1 MAKLPWLVLGLGL
14 KRWVVLVFF
23 GIIVVMFGAVSL
35 TLGFFSI
42 NTSGT
47 GQALPVSPYAIAFV
61 FFCSGAGLILYS
73 SYKLFRRFEALVKPK
88 DEDRGIAELAVLRS
102 RLEQGPKIVCI
113 GGGTGLNCLLSGL
126 REYSSQIT
134 AVVSVADDG
143 GSSGRL
149 RSEFGMLPPG
159 DIRNCLSALA
169 DAGPVMS
176 ELMQYRFTDGD
187 LEGHSFGN
195 LLIMVLTNIK
205 GSFAQAVREVNRI
218 FKVRGEVLPATLDH
232 VTLVATHEDGTK
244 TTGQKRV
251 SMCGKPIIGLELKPE
266 PGDTPLDVLERIDDA
281 DLIVLGPGSLYTS
294 IMPNLLDKKLVEAVN
309 KSSAKVYL
317 VVNTSQ
323 QLGETKGY
331 KVSDYLGAIKRLAPD
346 LKVDLALVNS
356 YVPSAERLQSLAN
369 EGVGITEFDVEAC
382 KAFDVKIRLRDV
394 ISIENPEKHNPQKL
408 SFALMEDFDSG
419 QDANGH

>member
-1 MAKLPWLVLGLGL
+1 MAKLPWFSTTLGL
-14 KRWVVLVFF
+14 KRWLLLVMVGVFLVVCS
-23 GIIVVMFGAVSL
+23 AVAVTVGVLSVNTIDNTKLSL
-35 TLGFFSI
+35 
-42 NTSGT
+42 
-47 GQALPVSPYAIAFV
+47 SPYAIAFV
-61 FFCSGAGLILYS
+61 LFIIGLSVVLVAG
-73 SYKLFRRFEALVKPK
+73 YKLFKRFEFLVKPK

-102 RLEQGPKIVCI
+102 KLEQGPKIVCI

-149 RSEFGMLPPG
+149 RNEFGMLPPG

-176 ELMQYRFTDGD
+176 ELMQYRFTEGD

-205 GSFAQAVREVNRI
+205 GSFGLAVREVNKI
-218 FKVRGEVLPATLDH
+218 FKVRGEVLPATLNH

-251 SMCGKPIIGLELKPE
+251 SMCGKPIVGLELKPE
-266 PGDTPLDVLERIDDA
+266 SGETPAEVLERVKDA

-294 IMPNLLDKKLVEAVN
+294 IMPNLLDKKLVNALTA
-309 KSSAKVYL
+309 SSAKVVL

-323 QLGETKGY
+323 QFGETRGY
-331 KVSDYLGAIKRLAPD
+331 KVSDYLEAVKRLAPE
-346 LKVDLALVNS
+346 LIVDIALVNS
-356 YVPSAERLQSLAN
+356 FVPSQDKLDELAVN
-369 EGVGITEFDVEAC
+369 GVGVTEFDIERC
-382 KAFDVKIRLRDV
+382 KEFDVRVKLRDV
-394 ISIENPEKHNPQKL
+394 IDIVNPEKHDSKKL
-408 SFALMEDFDSG
+408 SLALMEDFDSEII
-419 QDANGH
+419 

>member
-1 MAKLPWLVLGLGL
+1 MAKLPWFSTTLGL
-14 KRWVVLVFF
+14 KRWLLFVIVGVLLVTCA
-23 GIIVVMFGAVSL
+23 AVAVTVGVLSVNTIDNTKLSL
-35 TLGFFSI
+35 
-42 NTSGT
+42 
-47 GQALPVSPYAIAFV
+47 SPYAIAFV
-61 FFCSGAGLILYS
+61 LFVIGLSVVLIAG
-73 SYKLFRRFEALVKPK
+73 YKLFKRFEFLVKPK

-149 RSEFGMLPPG
+149 RNEFGMLPPG
-159 DIRNCLSALA
+159 DIRNCLSALS

-176 ELMQYRFTDGD
+176 ELMQYRFTEGD

-205 GSFAQAVREVNRI
+205 GSFGQAVREVNKI
-218 FKVRGEVLPATLDH
+218 FKVRGEVLPATLNH

-266 PGDTPLDVLERIDDA
+266 SGDTPAEVLERVKDA

-294 IMPNLLDKKLVEAVN
+294 IMPNLLDKKLVDALTA
-309 KSSAKVYL
+309 SSAKVVL

-323 QLGETKGY
+323 QFGETRGY
-331 KVSDYLGAIKRLAPD
+331 KVSNYLEAVKRIAPE
-346 LKVDLALVNS
+346 LKVDIALVNS
-356 YVPSAERLQSLAN
+356 FVPSQDKLDELELN
-369 EGVGITEFDVEAC
+369 GVGVTEFDIEKC
-382 KAFDVKIRLRDV
+382 KEFDVRIKLRDV
-394 ISIENPEKHNPQKL
+394 IDIENPEKHDSGKL
-408 SFALMEDFDSG
+408 ALALMEDFDTEII
-419 QDANGH
+419 

>member
-1 MAKLPWLVLGLGL
+1 MAKLPWFSTSLGL
-14 KRWVVLVFF
+14 KRWLFMVFVGVVLIIFAAICVTV
-23 GIIVVMFGAVSL
+23 GILRVDATNPTRFTVS
-35 TLGFFSI
+35 S
-42 NTSGT
+42 
-47 GQALPVSPYAIAFV
+47 YAIAAACLLLGSV
-61 FFCSGAGLILYS
+61 IVLYS
-73 SYKLFRRFEALVKPK
+73 GYRLFKRFEFLVKPK

-149 RSEFGMLPPG
+149 RNEFGMLPPG

-176 ELMQYRFTDGD
+176 ELMQYRFTEGD

-205 GSFAQAVREVNRI
+205 GSFGKAVREVNRI
-218 FKVRGEVLPATLDH
+218 FKVRGEVLPVTLNH
-232 VTLVATHEDGTK
+232 VTLVATHDDGTK

-251 SMCGKPIIGLELKPE
+251 SMCGKPIVGLELKPE
-266 PGDTPLDVLERIDDA
+266 PGPTPEDVLERVADA

-294 IMPNLLDKKLVEAVN
+294 IMPNMLDRQLVKAISE
-309 KSSAKVYL
+309 SQAKVVF

-323 QLGETKGY
+323 QVGETKGY
-331 KVSDYLGAIKRLAPD
+331 KVSDYFEAVKRLAPD
-346 LKVDLALVNS
+346 LKVDIALVNS
-356 YVPSAERLQSLAN
+356 FVPSQDMLEKLAAA
-369 EGVGITEFDVEAC
+369 GIGITEFDIEAC
-382 KAFDVKIRLRDV
+382 KKFDLRVKLRDV
-394 ISIENPEKHNPQKL
+394 IDIDNPEKHDPYKL
-408 SFALMEDFDSG
+408 AFALVEDFDLV
-419 QDANGH
+419 QV

>member
-1 MAKLPWLVLGLGL
+1 MAKLPWFSTTLGL
-14 KRWVVLVFF
+14 KRWLLLVMVGVLLVVCS
-23 GIIVVMFGAVSL
+23 AVAVTVGVLSV
-35 TLGFFSI
+35 
-42 NTSGT
+42 NTIDNTELSF
-47 GQALPVSPYAIAFV
+47 SPYAIAFV
-61 FFCSGAGLILYS
+61 FFVIGLSVVLVAG
-73 SYKLFRRFEALVKPK
+73 YKLFKRFEFLVKPK

-102 RLEQGPKIVCI
+102 KLEQGPKIVCI

-149 RSEFGMLPPG
+149 RNEFGMLPPG

-176 ELMQYRFTDGD
+176 ELMQYRFTEGD

-205 GSFAQAVREVNRI
+205 GSFGLAVREVNKI
-218 FKVRGEVLPATLDH
+218 FKVRGEVLPATLNH

-251 SMCGKPIIGLELKPE
+251 SMCGKPIVGLELKPE
-266 PGDTPLDVLERIDDA
+266 SGDPPAEVLERVKDA

-294 IMPNLLDKKLVEAVN
+294 IMPNLLDKKLVNALTN
-309 KSSAKVYL
+309 SSAKVVL

-323 QLGETKGY
+323 QFGETRGY
-331 KVSDYLGAIKRLAPD
+331 KVSDYLKAVKRLAPE
-346 LKVDLALVNS
+346 LIVDIALVNS
-356 YVPSAERLQSLAN
+356 FVPSQDKLDELAVN
-369 EGVGITEFDVEAC
+369 GIGVTEFDIERC
-382 KAFDVKIRLRDV
+382 KEFDARIKLRDV
-394 ISIENPEKHNPQKL
+394 IDIVNPEKHDSRKL
-408 SFALMEDFDSG
+408 SLALMEDFDSEII
-419 QDANGH
+419 

>member
-14 KRWVVLVFF
+14 KRWILLMILGIFF
-23 GIIVVMFGAVSL
+23 ICSGCFFFV
-35 TLGFFSI
+35 LGFFSI
-42 NTSGT
+42 NVEGV
-47 GQALPVSPYAIAFV
+47 GKAMPVNPYTV
-61 FFCSGAGLILYS
+61 GLILFLFGVFLEGIGL
-73 SYKLFRRFEALVKPK
+73 YKLARRFEALLKPK
-88 DEDRGIAELAVLRS
+88 DENRGIAELAALNS

-113 GGGTGLNCLLSGL
+113 GGGTGQNCLLSGL
-126 REYSSQIT
+126 RDYSSQIT

-176 ELMQYRFTDGD
+176 KLMQYRFTEGD

-218 FKVRGEVLPATLDH
+218 FKVRGDVLPATLNH
-232 VTLVATHEDGTK
+232 VTLVATHDDGTK

-251 SMCGKPIIGLELKPE
+251 SMCGKPIVGLELKPT
-266 PGDTPLDVLERIDDA
+266 PGETPPDVLERIEDA
-281 DLIVLGPGSLYTS
+281 DLIVIGPGSLYTS
-294 IMPNLLDKKLVEAVN
+294 IMPNLLDTRLVEAVTAS
-309 KSSAKVYL
+309 KARVVF
-317 VVNTSQ
+317 VVNTSE

-331 KVSDYLGAIKRLAPD
+331 KVSDYLAALKRLAPG
-346 LKVDLALVNS
+346 LKIDFALVNS
-356 YVPSAERLQSLAN
+356 YVPSVSMLNKLAEKGLC
-369 EGVGITEFDVEAC
+369 ITEFDSENC
-382 KAFDVKIRLRDV
+382 KKFGSRIKLRDV
-394 ISIENPEKHNPQKL
+394 IDIDNPEKHDSQKL
-408 SFALMEDFDSG
+408 AFALMEGFDISV
-419 QDANGH
+419 Q